1 MELREFVAI
10 YKVDNLRHSKCINPN
25 HDEYGH
31 LCEELV
37 ELKAATNMT
46 SFAEELADVIIVAII
61 YANKVGVDLVAALES
76 KTIKNYRNK
85 RLVTLDNSKFTI
97 TKLTKFI

>member
-1 MELREFVAI
+1 MELREFVDI
-10 YKVDNLRHSKCINPN
+10 YKVSNLRHSKCTNPN

-76 KTIKNYRNK
+76 KTVKNYRNN
-85 RLVTLDNSKFTI
+85 RLLALNTDRFSSKKI
-97 TKLTKFI
+97 TDFV